1 MWASR
6 LFARSPAA
14 VGLII
19 RFLFI
24 GSRLCSTL
32 LSDPASRRRPC
43 ASLSLHLQAVDHAR
57 RTKKAAPLLGPQFKR
72 GNGKESQERRCKGPI
87 RQPDRLNVRSRER
100 RVKVKRGLFS
110 YFGEEHLPGQND
122 DAKIGSALPLQV
134 VAEMTFIGVL
144 EIQRG
149 AHPPSYPGQKHAES
163 CTLTAGHYFAP
174 RKDEIR
180 PLPTDGCN
188 QPRVAATSCP
198 RPFAACPAGSDTAAR
213 AR

>member
-87 RQPDRLNVRSRER
+87 RRPERLIVRSRER

-110 YFGEEHLPGQND
+110 YIGEEHLPSQNGQP
-122 DAKIGSALPLQV
+122 AIKSQSPLQV
-134 VAEMTFIGVL
+134 SAESTFIGIL
-144 EIQRG
+144 DLQPLALNQSSG
-149 AHPPSYPGQKHAES
+149 AKT
-163 CTLTAGHYFAP
+163 CTILHIDCRTLLCWGDASS
-174 RKDEIR
+174 EVR
-180 PLPTDGCN
+180 PLPSRPGRGYEL
-188 QPRVAATSCP
+188 PATVRSLP
-198 RPFAACPAGSDTAAR
+198 GRK
-213 AR
+213 